1 MAIQQS
7 VTLQYLVVTPVGRFT
22 FTVTRDQYGFVSIG
36 NVRRNGV
43 VWNGTHPVEVNTA
56 MEVAVDEVGT
66 IDGSNPVGYL
76 IASNYLSEFAEEGAQ
91 AQSNA
96 RANLGLTSTATTS
109 LTSLLLKA
117 NNLSEIS
124 AAGAASQLAARTNLG
139 LGSASTSNAADF
151 LPAVSSINALSD
163 VDLGGALVNGKILKV
178 VGGVITQADEAG
190 GGGFTQEQIE
200 DFVGAM
206 FVNGGGV
213 TWTYDDLNSEISAVI
228 SLAST
233 DLSNTA
239 NIPLLNANQTFSG
252 SVSFTTQVLNN
263 NSTLAATTAFVRTQI
278 NSDIAALTLGTAAQA
293 DTGDFLPA
301 ISSIDALSDVS
312 LGGALVNNKILK
324 VVGGVITQADETGGG
339 GFTQEEIEDFVGAMF
354 VNGGGVTWT
363 YDDINSEISASISLA
378 STDLSNTANIALLNA
393 NQTFSGSTSAST
405 RALGDS
411 STLLATTAF
420 VQQEINALNLGSA
433 AFSAADDFLPSNAS
447 INDLS
452 DVNLGGALVDGKIL
466 KVVGGV
472 LTQADDA
479 GQSQKEIEDFVGA
492 MFTNGG
498 GITWTYDD
506 ANSQIS
512 AVVSISSTDLSDSD
526 NIPLLDADQ
535 TFTGE
540 VRATTQPINDNS
552 TILATT
558 AYVESQI
565 DNDIVALDLGSAAQA
580 DVADFLASTSGLND
594 LSDVTI
600 APTANNQFLVHN
612 GLQFVNRLISSS
624 DLSNGN
630 TLAPL
635 NNPALTGTPTA
646 PTAAPATNNTQ
657 IATTQFVQSEI
668 TALNLGATYQ
678 PLNDRLTEIAGL
690 APTADNFIAGDGDDF
705 VLKTPAQVR
714 TSLEL
719 DTLYQPIDATLTSI
733 SVLGTAA
740 NKIIYTTDVDTWDE
754 ADISAFGQSL
764 IDDADA
770 GTARTTL
777 GLGTAATSDTEAFL
791 ASGSGLNNLSDV
803 TITAPPADKQFLVH
817 NGLQFV
823 NRLISSSDLSDSDNL
838 PLLDADQIFIGEVRA
853 TTRALAD
860 SSTLLATTAFVQQEI
875 TALELGTASQAE
887 TGEFLP
893 AVSSINALSDVDLGG
908 ALVNGKILK
917 VVGGI
922 ITQADTADLDTEQVQ
937 DLVGAL
943 FTDNQ
948 AANVGISFSYDDNNA
963 LINASVNLSLNDLSD
978 VSLNP
983 TAPNQVLIHN
993 GAANFEN
1000 RLISSSDL
1008 EDSADLALLDSPD
1021 LIGIPT
1027 APTAGLGTNNTQIAT
1042 TEFVQQ
1048 KITALELG
1056 ATYQPLNE
1064 RLTEIAGLAPFDNN
1078 FIAGDGNDFVLKT
1091 PDQVRTSLELDTL
1104 YQPKDATLTSISLLG
1119 GGVNKIIYTT
1129 AVDTWAETDISDF
1142 GRGFINEVDAG
1153 TARATLGL
1161 DIGVDVQAYDP
1172 TLAAISVL
1180 GTGANKI
1187 IYTTDVD
1194 TWAESNIGVF
1204 GLSLIEAA
1212 DAATARTTLELGD
1225 AATSDNSDFLAS
1237 DSGLNDLSDV
1247 SVLAPVLL
1255 NQVLVYDGNA
1265 SFSNRTLA
1273 TTDLSNSDNIPLL
1286 DANQTFTGSTRAS
1299 TQDLADNSTLLAT
1312 TEFVQQEITA
1322 LGLGD
1327 AAQSDTGDFL
1337 SSSIITLAGV
1347 PGGVPL
1353 ANGQTLVYDLA
1364 NNTFRNKS
1372 LSSLDLSDTDNIARL
1387 NADQTFTG
1395 DVDFFGGVLTADTPA
1410 LVAIGREVATAAFVR
1425 SLIAG
1430 AEVVTQLSDLT
1441 DALITEPQVG
1451 QVLKYT
1457 GIANGFENSFLSSAD
1472 LSDNNDLLKNTSS
1485 IDDLSDVDTS
1495 TNPPALGQVL
1505 TWSAGNV
1512 WTPQNAPST
1521 YTDNQAIDA
1530 VGAVLE
1536 ATPHTGISFDHNAI
1550 LHTIT
1555 ASVNLSSNDLS
1566 DVVISAPIEEYQVL
1580 IQNNLGNFVNR
1591 ILSTTDLSDGDLLVL
1606 ADGAGDVEISG
1617 DLSIVGVL
1625 SSTSQGHTLA
1635 DISFNDGQI
1644 TSASG
1649 SISFEDNDLTT
1660 TGTLTTHNLV
1670 VTGTSTTINTE
1681 SLSIADPVIHLAS
1694 NADSAPNATTDAGI
1708 FITRGSTEHPA
1719 VFYWDEGVD
1728 QFFLATA
1735 AGANEDTTDFSPLNP
1750 ITQTLNVSSLR
1761 TTTSVLVAVDDPAQ
1775 LTLSAG
1781 EILSNSGTLSF
1792 GNSDLTTTG
1801 TISAQSPPP
1810 LDDSSLLATTEWTR
1824 NLSIN
1829 DFSDVDTSAPSL
1841 AGQIL
1846 AWNGANWI
1854 RSSATL
1860 DIQSLLDDTILGA
1873 GLGVDGSYTAPLV
1886 SNYLG
1891 TATSLF
1897 NADSLLDTQI
1907 KSLSDNLDAEILRAT
1922 GIEAN
1927 IQSEL
1932 DDTQEGAGLGANGSY
1947 TAPVGSNYLAGAT
1960 SLFNADTLLDTQ
1972 IKSLS
1977 DNLDAE
1983 VLRATGVEG
1992 DIQSELNDTQA
2003 GAGLNANGTYTAD
2016 DTSNF
2021 IRLAT
2026 SLFNADT
2033 ILDTQVKA
2041 LDDALLNEI
2050 NRATDVEGDLQTE
2063 LDTTQFSVGLNADG
2077 SLPNYASNNYLV
2089 NGSSHHASLS
2099 ALDIAINAVG
2109 GGLAELDDTQLGA
2122 GLDTDGSYIVP
2133 VGSNYLDTSTSL
2145 ADATLALDAEIKNTS
2160 DLLATSQTSLGL
2172 NPDGSRPVYTATN
2185 YITDLQSHHAAIGV
2199 LDQQIFNTQNELD
2212 NTQLDVSSL
2221 DTFVSHIMIASGFDG
2236 DGDYVPHLLS
2246 NYIAGAVGLNDA
2258 DLILD
2263 TQIKTL
2269 SDALDAEILRA
2280 TGIEANIQTEL
2291 DNTQLSLGLGIDGS
2305 RPAYASTHYITDLND
2320 HHIAIGNIDNA
2331 LANTDTNLSN
2341 IQTELD
2347 DTQLGAGL
2355 DTDGA
2360 YIAPLVSN
2368 YLAGATSLF
2377 NADTLLDTQI
2387 KSLSDHLDAEVL
2399 RATGVEGDIQSEL
2412 DDTQLGAGLGIDG
2425 SYTPPVG
2432 SNYLGIATSLFNADT
2447 LLDTQI
2453 KTLSDNLDAEVL
2465 RATGVEEDIQS
2476 ELDDTQAGAGLG
2488 IDGSYTAPV
2497 GSNYLG
2503 IATSLFN
2510 ADTILDTQ
2518 IKSLSDNL
2526 DAEILR
2532 ATGIEGDI
2540 QSELDVTQEGAG
2552 LGIDGSY
2559 TPPVGS
2565 NYLGGAISLS
2575 NADFIL
2581 DSEIQ
2586 DVVDGLGTASAY
2598 DVGTANGQIPVLGAT
2613 GLPAV
2618 SGVSLTALGSIGLHS
2633 DVNLAGIVDGNT
2645 IFWDETA
2652 NGGAGGFVVSAPD
2665 GGLTADQVRSITAT
2679 ALDNGTHTGVTSLD
2693 FSYDDL
2699 NNKIDIALSI
2709 QTSDLTDVQAAPSIH
2724 NQILRYS
2731 TDGGLNKL
2739 VPTLLGTAADYNV
2752 GINPN
2757 EILLLSTPTQQNV
2770 NAVADLIV
2778 FGRVIETIDYGQV
2791 SSVFIPSTDYATD
2804 WNGTG
2809 FNDVVVYSHEDYGVL
2824 VS

>member
-43 VWNGTHPVEVNTA
+43 VWNGSYPVEVNTA
-56 MEVAVDEVGT
+56 MQVAVDEVGT

-190 GGGFTQEQIE
+190 GGGGGGFTQEQIE

-228 SLAST
+228 SLSST

-252 SVSFTTQVLNN
+252 SVSFPTQAVNN

-278 NSDIAALTLGTAAQA
+278 NSDIAALNLGTAAQS

-312 LGGALVNNKILK
+312 LGGALVNGKILK

-354 VNGGGVTWT
+354 VNGGGVTWS
-363 YDDINSEISASISLA
+363 YDDLNSEISASISLA
-378 STDLSNTANIALLNA
+378 STDLSNTANIPLLDA
-393 NQTFSGSTSAST
+393 NQIFTGST
-405 RALGDS
+405 RATTQALGDNS
-411 STLLATTAF
+411 NLLATTAF
-420 VQQEINALNLGSA
+420 VQQ
-433 AFSAADDFLPSNAS
+433 
-447 INDLS
+447 
-452 DVNLGGALVDGKIL
+452 K
-466 KVVGGV
+466 
-472 LTQADDA
+472 
-479 GQSQKEIEDFVGA
+479 
-492 MFTNGG
+492 
-498 GITWTYDD
+498 
-506 ANSQIS
+506 
-512 AVVSISSTDLSDSD
+512 
-526 NIPLLDADQ
+526 
-535 TFTGE
+535 
-540 VRATTQPINDNS
+540 
-552 TILATT
+552 
-558 AYVESQI
+558 
-565 DNDIVALDLGSAAQA
+565 
-580 DVADFLASTSGLND
+580 
-594 LSDVTI
+594 
-600 APTANNQFLVHN
+600 
-612 GLQFVNRLISSS
+612 
-624 DLSNGN
+624 
-630 TLAPL
+630 
-635 NNPALTGTPTA
+635 
-646 PTAAPATNNTQ
+646 
-657 IATTQFVQSEI
+657 I
-668 TALNLGATYQ
+668 TAL
-678 PLNDRLTEIAGL
+678 D
-690 APTADNFIAGDGDDF
+690 
-705 VLKTPAQVR
+705 
-714 TSLEL
+714 
-719 DTLYQPIDATLTSI
+719 
-733 SVLGTAA
+733 
-740 NKIIYTTDVDTWDE
+740 
-754 ADISAFGQSL
+754 
-764 IDDADA
+764 
-770 GTARTTL
+770 
-777 GLGTAATSDTEAFL
+777 
-791 ASGSGLNNLSDV
+791 
-803 TITAPPADKQFLVH
+803 
-817 NGLQFV
+817 
-823 NRLISSSDLSDSDNL
+823 
-838 PLLDADQIFIGEVRA
+838 
-853 TTRALAD
+853 
-860 SSTLLATTAFVQQEI
+860 
-875 TALELGTASQAE
+875 LGTASQAD
-887 TGEFLP
+887 TGDFLP

-908 ALVNGKILK
+908 GLVNGKILK
-917 VVGGI
+917 VVGGV

-983 TAPNQVLIHN
+983 TALNQVLIHN
-993 GAANFEN
+993 GAGNFVN

-1008 EDSADLALLDSPD
+1008 QDSADLALLDSPD

-1027 APTAGLGTNNTQIAT
+1027 APTAGLGDDTTQIAT
-1042 TEFVQQ
+1042 TAFVQSE
-1048 KITALELG
+1048 ITALNLG
-1056 ATYQPLNE
+1056 AIYQPLNH
-1064 RLTEIAGLAPFDNN
+1064 RLTEIAGLVPSDNH
-1078 FIAGDGNDFVLKT
+1078 FIVGDGVRFSLET
-1091 PDQVRTSLELDTL
+1091 PAQVRTSLDLNTL
-1104 YQPKDATLTSISLLG
+1104 YQPKDATLTAISALG
-1119 GGVNKIIYTT
+1119 TAANKIIYTT
-1129 AVDTWAETDISDF
+1129 GVDTWDEADISAF
-1142 GRGFINEVDAG
+1142 GRSLIDDADAG
-1153 TARATLGL
+1153 TARTTLGL

-1172 TLAAISVL
+1172 TLAAISDL

-1204 GLSLIEAA
+1204 GRSLIEAA
-1212 DAATARTTLELGD
+1212 NVATARTTLELGS

-1255 NQVLVYDGNA
+1255 NQVLVYDGIA

-1273 TTDLSNSDNIPLL
+1273 TSDLSNTANIPLL
-1286 DANQTFTGSTRAS
+1286 DANQTFTGEVRAT
-1299 TQDLADNSTLLAT
+1299 TQALGDDTTLLAT
-1312 TEFVQQEITA
+1312 TAFVQQEITA
-1322 LGLGD
+1322 LGLGT
-1327 AAQSDTGDFL
+1327 ASQAETGDFL

-1372 LSSLDLSDTDNIARL
+1372 LSSLDLSDTANIARL

-1410 LVAIGREVATAAFVR
+1410 LVAIGREVATAEFVR
-1425 SLIAG
+1425 TLIAG
-1430 AEVVTQLSDLT
+1430 AGGVTQLSDLT
-1441 DALITEPQVG
+1441 DALITMPQVG

-1457 GIANGFENSFLSSAD
+1457 GIENGFENSFLSSAD
-1472 LSDNNDLLKNTSS
+1472 LSDNNDLLKDTSS

-1495 TNPPALGQVL
+1495 TNPPALGQIL

-1536 ATPHTGISFDHNAI
+1536 ATSHTGISFDHNAL

-1555 ASVNLSSNDLS
+1555 ASVNLSSKDLS
-1566 DVVISAPIEEYQVL
+1566 DVVISAPPEEYQVL
-1580 IQNNLGNFVNR
+1580 IQNNIGNFVNR

-1606 ADGAGDVEISG
+1606 ADAAGDVEISG
-1617 DLSIVGVL
+1617 DLSIVGAL

-1635 DISFNDGQI
+1635 NISFNDGQI

-1649 SISFEDNDLTT
+1649 SISFVGNNLTT

-1670 VTGTSTTINTE
+1670 VTGTSTTINTQ

-1761 TTTSVLVAVDDPAQ
+1761 TTTSVLVAVGDPAQ

-1781 EILSNSGTLSF
+1781 EILSNNDTLSF

-1801 TISAQSPPP
+1801 TISADSPPP
-1810 LDDSSLLATTEWTR
+1810 FDDSSLLATTEWTR

-1846 AWNGANWI
+1846 AWNGENWI

-1860 DIQSLLDDTILGA
+1860 DIQSELDDTQAGA
-1873 GLGVDGSYTAPLV
+1873 GLGINGSYTAPVV
-1886 SNYLG
+1886 SNYLAG
-1891 TATSLF
+1891 ATSLF

-1907 KSLSDNLDAEILRAT
+1907 KTLSNNLNAEILRAT
-1922 GIEAN
+1922 GVEGN

-1932 DDTQEGAGLGANGSY
+1932 NDTQAGAGLGINGSY
-1947 TAPVGSNYLAGAT
+1947 TAPVVSNYLAGAT
-1960 SLFNADTLLDTQ
+1960 SLFNADTILDTQ

-1977 DNLDAE
+1977 DNLNAE

-1992 DIQSELNDTQA
+1992 NIQSELNDTQA

-2016 DTSNF
+2016 GASNF

-2033 ILDTQVKA
+2033 LLDTEVKA

-2063 LDTTQFSVGLNADG
+2063 LDTIQSSVGLNADG

-2089 NGSSHHASLS
+2089 NGTSHHASLS

-2109 GGLAELDDTQLGA
+2109 GGLAELDETQLGA

-2133 VGSNYLDTSTSL
+2133 VGSNYLDASTSL
-2145 ADATLALDAEIKNTS
+2145 ADATLALDAEIKT
-2160 DLLATSQTSLGL
+2160 
-2172 NPDGSRPVYTATN
+2172 
-2185 YITDLQSHHAAIGV
+2185 
-2199 LDQQIFNTQNELD
+2199 
-2212 NTQLDVSSL
+2212 
-2221 DTFVSHIMIASGFDG
+2221 
-2236 DGDYVPHLLS
+2236 LS
-2246 NYIAGAVGLNDA
+2246 NNLN
-2258 DLILD
+2258 
-2263 TQIKTL
+2263 
-2269 SDALDAEILRA
+2269 AEIIRA
-2280 TGIEANIQTEL
+2280 TGVEGNIQSEL
-2291 DNTQLSLGLGIDGS
+2291 DVTQ
-2305 RPAYASTHYITDLND
+2305 A
-2320 HHIAIGNIDNA
+2320 
-2331 LANTDTNLSN
+2331 
-2341 IQTELD
+2341 
-2347 DTQLGAGL
+2347 GAGL
-2355 DTDGA
+2355 GA
-2360 YIAPLVSN
+2360 NGSYTAPVVSN
-2368 YLAGATSLF
+2368 YLGAATSLF
-2377 NADTLLDTQI
+2377 NAD
-2387 KSLSDHLDAEVL
+2387 S
-2399 RATGVEGDIQSEL
+2399 
-2412 DDTQLGAGLGIDG
+2412 
-2425 SYTPPVG
+2425 
-2432 SNYLGIATSLFNADT
+2432 

-2453 KTLSDNLDAEVL
+2453 KTLSNNLDAEVV
-2465 RATGVEEDIQS
+2465 RATGVEGNIQS
-2476 ELDDTQAGAGLG
+2476 ELNDTQAGAGLG
-2488 IDGSYTAPV
+2488 INGSYTAPLV
-2497 GSNYLG
+2497 SNYLG

-2526 DAEILR
+2526 NAEVLR
-2532 ATGIEGDI
+2532 ATGIEENI
-2540 QSELDVTQEGAG
+2540 QSELDDTQLGAG

-2559 TPPVGS
+2559 TAPVGS
-2565 NYLGGAISLS
+2565 NYLGGATSLS

-2586 DVVDGLGTASAY
+2586 DVVNGLGTASAY
-2598 DVGTANGQIPVLGAT
+2598 DVGTENGQIPVLGDT

-2645 IFWDETA
+2645 ILWDETA

-2679 ALDNGTHTGVTSLD
+2679 ALDNGTHIGVTSLD
-2693 FSYDDL
+2693 FFYDDL

-2709 QTSDLTDVQAAPSIH
+2709 QTSDLTDVHAAPSIH